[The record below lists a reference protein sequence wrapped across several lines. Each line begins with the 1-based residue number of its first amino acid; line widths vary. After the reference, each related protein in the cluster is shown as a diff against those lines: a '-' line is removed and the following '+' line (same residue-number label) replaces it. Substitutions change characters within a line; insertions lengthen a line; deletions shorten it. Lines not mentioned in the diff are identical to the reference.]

1 MSAQRFEA
9 RSFVLEGVSSTHRFY
24 FFNECTLEEKMYVV
38 LYCVMDLSWW
48 PLRYVGCR
56 LGGELGVDQTPTVS
70 GDGFSLALKARF
82 SILWHF

>member
-1 MSAQRFEA
+1 
-9 RSFVLEGVSSTHRFY
+9 
-24 FFNECTLEEKMYVV
+24 MYVV